1 MLGAVFCDNAIINT
15 VITLPHVTY
24 EIYTLLIVVIFTAV
38 CQVRDVQELIACI
51 EPVTSLLLVLVFAW
65 LVQATCNRTGQVT
78 HNDDY

>member
-15 VITLPHVTY
+15 VITLPHITY
-24 EIYTLLIVVIFTAV
+24 EINSLLIIVIFIAV

-65 LVQATCNRTGQVT
+65 LVQATCNGTGQVT
-78 HNDDY
+78 RNDDY